1 MIVHICVTFRC
12 SRSKA
17 YQNSFSAGVTQ
28 LAQSS
33 IFWPKSLLSQN
44 KKNQI
49 RISCDSAH
57 VLSMST
63 LIIKLHGILLEFFR
77 GVAVTICFICV
88 FKFAQTSKLKRGKI
102 HRNIVKS
109 EIPHSKCTTIQY
121 TLIICNVSRDSV
133 EQFQRGGDDKYFMW
147 VKFLHSKRRNS
158 QINWIRNSANIAHL
172 CSMSFITTKFH
183 EV

>member
-1 MIVHICVTFRC
+1 MIIHICVIFRC

-33 IFWPKSLLSQN
+33 IFLPKSLLSQN

-102 HRNIVKS
+102 HRNIQLNQKFLIANAQLYS
-109 EIPHSKCTTIQY
+109 KLLLSAMFHEIPLSSFRGVAMTIISCGSNFY
-121 TLIICNVSRDSV
+121 I
-133 EQFQRGGDDKYFMW
+133 QRG
-147 VKFLHSKRRNS
+147 VTPR
-158 QINWIRNSANIAHL
+158 
-172 CSMSFITTKFH
+172 
-183 EV
+183 